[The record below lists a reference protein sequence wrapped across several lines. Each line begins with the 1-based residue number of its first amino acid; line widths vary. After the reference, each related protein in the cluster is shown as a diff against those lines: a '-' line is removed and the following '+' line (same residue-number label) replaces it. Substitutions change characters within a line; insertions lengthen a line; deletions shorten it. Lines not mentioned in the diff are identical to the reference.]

1 MMLKFSMGSRQDN
14 RTINIPHSAA
24 AKLLPFTLTGCGNFV
39 CDSSYFTEREG
50 LAEWLYFATVSGRGI
65 LRYDG
70 CEVELSAGRAAVI
83 DCTRYHYYAT
93 IGDEPWH
100 FFWMHFTGSAAD
112 AMVQLINGGSLRCAE
127 LSSEYAAGLYDSLC
141 EIVKLPGRQTDF
153 EVSLW
158 IHRRL
163 TELAGSVEVGAAMRY
178 QKEMHEIA
186 EYIREHL
193 SSKLKISEL
202 ARMSGLSEY
211 HFLRTFRG
219 IIGHPPYEYLTLLRI
234 ERAKQLLLSTD
245 ASINEIAVSVGY
257 TDAKGLIEN
266 FRRHTGTTPSAYRGA
281 VGKGIAIP

>member
-70 CEVELSAGRAAVI
+70 CEVDLTAGRAAVI
-83 DCTRYHYYAT
+83 DCTHYHYYAT
-93 IGDEPWH
+93 AGDEPWH
-100 FFWMHFTGSAAD
+100 FFWMHFTGCAAD
-112 AMVQLINGGSLRCAE
+112 AMVQLINGGSLRAAE
-127 LSSEYAAGLYDSLC
+127 LTSEYAAGLYDSLC
-141 EIVKLPGRQTDF
+141 EVIRLPGRQTDF
-153 EVSLW
+153 EASLW

-178 QKEMHEIA
+178 QTEMREIA

-245 ASINEIAVSVGY
+245 SSIAGIAAEVGY
-257 TDAKGLIEN
+257 ADSKGLIEN
-266 FRRHTGTTPSAYRGA
+266 FRRHTGTTPSAYRSA
-281 VGKGIAIP
+281 VGRDIVIP